1 MRVRAPLQHTL
12 PAAAVVSVFEER
24 EQRQRQKRRQRAS
37 ACDSDSDSDVQERR
51 TSAHMFRYVCCGEC
65 VKWTHIYHERVYV
78 CRFTHTV
85 RALLGTFAHL
95 ICVPS
100 LHTAAEANATAADTA
115 TAAALAASVVLN
127 SNSYEAFI
135 INAFD
140 LKYAHDGGIST
151 LNRGS

>member
-1 MRVRAPLQHTL
+1 M
-12 PAAAVVSVFEER
+12 
-24 EQRQRQKRRQRAS
+24 
-37 ACDSDSDSDVQERR
+37 C
-51 TSAHMFRYVCCGEC
+51 
-65 VKWTHIYHERVYV
+65 V

-100 LHTAAEANATAADTA
+100 LHTAADANATAAD
-115 TAAALAASVVLN
+115 AAAVAAASVVLN

-151 LNRGS
+151 LNRGSWAREYAIRNLFSVCVCVPS